1 LLAVAGKS
9 AQLPLFVWLPDA
21 MAGPTPVSALIHAA
35 TMVTAGVYLVA
46 RSAPLFTMSAP
57 AQAAVAWV
65 GGVTALLAATI
76 AVAQYDIKKVLAY
89 STISQLGFMVAAVG
103 MGAFTAGMF
112 HLVTHAFF
120 KALLFLSAGSVIQ
133 GLERGAH
140 HVAAGHGKGAHSK
153 EEALTF
159 DPQDMRTMGGLR
171 DRMPLTFW
179 VYLIGALALSGI
191 APLAGFFSKDEILAQ
206 ANHLQPGVF
215 YLLIIAA
222 FLTAFYMGRQVLM
235 VFYGKSRSKEAS
247 AASESPALMTA
258 PLVVLAVLSV
268 VGGALNLPAF
278 LGGQSMTQQLAGWL
292 DQTLQ
297 IANPESFNTVVAL
310 SSLGIALLGLVAAWW
325 IYGKLQPLGK
335 GLVDPL
341 SRSLG
346 PLFTVFEKRWW
357 IDELYGAIIVRPF
370 HAMTQFL
377 AQPVDMGV
385 INAAGDGLG
394 RAVSW
399 ISGGMRR
406 IQNGFVSSYA
416 LVFLL
421 GAIILMAYLILR

>member
-1 LLAVAGKS
+1 
-9 AQLPLFVWLPDA
+9 
-21 MAGPTPVSALIHAA
+21 
-35 TMVTAGVYLVA
+35 
-46 RSAPLFTMSAP
+46 MSAT
-57 AQAAVAWV
+57 AQAVVAWV
-65 GGVTALLAATI
+65 GGITALLAATI
-76 AVAQYDIKKVLAY
+76 AVGQYDIKKVLAY

-103 MGAFTAGMF
+103 MGAFAAGMF

-140 HVAAGHGKGAHSK
+140 HVAAGHVKGAHSRD
-153 EEALTF
+153 EAHPY

-191 APLAGFFSKDEILAQ
+191 APLAGFFSKDEILAE
-206 ANHLQPGVF
+206 AYHLQPGVF

-222 FLTAFYMGRQVLM
+222 FFTAFYMGRQVLM

-247 AASESPALMTA
+247 AASESPAVMTV
-258 PLVVLAVLSV
+258 PLVALALLSV

-278 LGGQSMTQQLAGWL
+278 LGEKTLTQQLTGWL

-297 IANPESFNTVVAL
+297 TPLRVFGNLRATPETFNIAVAL
-310 SSLGIALLGLVAAWW
+310 SSLGLALLGLVAAWW
-325 IYGKLQPLGK
+325 VYGKLQPLGK

-346 PLFTVFEKRWW
+346 PLFTAFEKRWW
-357 IDELYGAIIVRPF
+357 VDELYGVIIVRPF
-370 HAMTQFL
+370 HALTGFL
-377 AQPVDMGV
+377 AQPVDLGV

-394 RAVSW
+394 RAVVW
-399 ISGGMRR
+399 ISGGLRR

-416 LVFLL
+416 LAFLL
-421 GAIILMAYLILR
+421 GVIILMSYLIFR